1 MIYLTDNSSEEKNVI
16 ESSME
21 DCHINMAEKNLFY
34 KVIKNEDGKF
44 LGCIALQDI
53 KPGTIILQEKPQC
66 VPKIFTSWDP
76 TLKLEFTQQ
85 SIDPDYIIILL
96 KAYFSMSKSCM
107 DDFMNLKNHYSDPN
121 SLRDHHK
128 QNYLYWKK
136 FSEEVKDSSLA
147 KKMIVSD
154 VNGRRRSFASFGSG
168 FIFDV
173 ICIFVSN
180 IQRTDDKAVLSIN
193 ASKFNHSCGTNAEF
207 STSDEG
213 DVEIKTTSKIK
224 SGEEITF
231 TYRIKAMQTWQER
244 QDFLYQFYCINC
256 NCHLCHTESK
266 MFKHDDET
274 YEKYR
279 NLEKEIEHIQNHY
292 PYENVL
298 IRKLN
303 MAERHINCLKKQYN
317 IARNKK
323 AQKCYIFTIVSETF
337 QIGAAAYSM
346 AQKFIEYNDEDVFDK
361 MKFFHGECEI
371 MAKLAYQ
378 MAKMVNGKDSAG
390 AIEWKEI
397 SQDFDNWQ
405 EKNKDEITTRNVA
418 INMWLP
424 LQTLNEINGIASQG
438 GHHFTIP
445 PP

>member
-1 MIYLTDNSSEEKNVI
+1 M
-16 ESSME
+16 
-21 DCHINMAEKNLFY
+21 
-34 KVIKNEDGKF
+34 
-44 LGCIALQDI
+44 
-53 KPGTIILQEKPQC
+53 
-66 VPKIFTSWDP
+66 
-76 TLKLEFTQQ
+76 
-85 SIDPDYIIILL
+85 
-96 KAYFSMSKSCM
+96 
-107 DDFMNLKNHYSDPN
+107 
-121 SLRDHHK
+121 
-128 QNYLYWKK
+128 
-136 FSEEVKDSSLA
+136 
-147 KKMIVSD
+147 
-154 VNGRRRSFASFGSG
+154 
-168 FIFDV
+168 

-346 AQKFIEYNDEDVFDK
+346 AQKFIEYNEEDVFDK